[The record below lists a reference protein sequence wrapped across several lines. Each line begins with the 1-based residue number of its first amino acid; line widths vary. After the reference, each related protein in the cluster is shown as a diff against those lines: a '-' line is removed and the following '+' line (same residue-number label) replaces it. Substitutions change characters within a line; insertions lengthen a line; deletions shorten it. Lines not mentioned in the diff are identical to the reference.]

1 VRSYKSNIKS
11 NITLHL
17 EILTP
22 EQFLLLALRL
32 PVIDVRSPGE
42 FIQGHIPGAHN
53 IPLFDNDERARVGTT
68 YVKIGKEPAIEL
80 GKSIAG
86 EKTDYYLNA
95 IHKVAPEKQMLLHCW
110 RGGMRSAKIA
120 AFFAEAGY
128 QVFVLEGGYKAY
140 RGYIRKQFSSGR
152 PLFLIGGYTGSGKTG
167 ILSEIGKLGHQIIDL
182 EALACHK
189 GSNFGH
195 LGQNAQ
201 PTTEQFENDLY
212 FQWADLEPL
221 KPLWLEHESMNI
233 GSVTLPNTFHAAMV
247 NGELFF
253 IELPKDYRIQ
263 RLVEEYACFEKP
275 VLKAVLEHLGQYMGS
290 YQAREVMLALQ
301 NDNFKKVADI
311 TLAYY
316 DKLYDNSLVRRPV
329 RKIVK
334 ISLKSG
340 SLKEHAEIILKHA
353 FGKTVNG

>member
-1 VRSYKSNIKS
+1 MAPE
-11 NITLHL
+11 TLIPERFL
-17 EILTP
+17 E
-22 EQFLLLALRL
+22 LANKL

-42 FIQGHIPGAHN
+42 YLQGHIPGAHS

-86 EKTDYYLNA
+86 LKTDYYLDA
-95 IHKVAPEKQMLLHCW
+95 IRNIAIEKSILLHCW

-128 QVFVLEGGYKAY
+128 RVYVLEGGYKAY
-140 RGYIRKQFSSGR
+140 RGFIRQQFSAKR
-152 PLFLIGGYTGSGKTG
+152 QIFLVGGHTGSGKTG
-167 ILSEIGKLGHQIIDL
+167 ILREIARLGQQVIDL

-195 LGQNAQ
+195 LGQGIQ

-212 FQWADLEPL
+212 VQWADHDPM
-221 KPLWLEHESMNI
+221 KPLWLEHESMSI
-233 GSVTLPNTFHAAMV
+233 GSVYLPGTFHSAML
-247 NGELFF
+247 NGCLFF
-253 IELPKDYRIQ
+253 IEVPKADRIK
-263 RLVEEYACFEKP
+263 RLVDEYACFEKP
-275 VLKAVLEHLGQYMGS
+275 LLRAILEHLGKFMGS
-290 YQAREVMLALQ
+290 FQSREALLALQ
-301 NDNFKKVADI
+301 DGDFDKVADI

-316 DKLYDNSLVRRPV
+316 DKLYDNSLMRRPI

-334 ISLKSG
+334 VSLLSENTA
-340 SLKEHAEIILKHA
+340 EHAGIIIQFARAEI
-353 FGKTVNG
+353 G

>member
-1 VRSYKSNIKS
+1 M
-11 NITLHL
+11 
-17 EILTP
+17 
-22 EQFLLLALRL
+22 ALRL

-42 FIQGHIPGAHN
+42 FLQGHIPGAHN

-80 GKSIAG
+80 GKIIAG

-95 IHKVAPEKQMLLHCW
+95 IGNVAPDKQMLLHCW

-152 PLFLIGGYTGSGKTG
+152 LLFLIGGYTGSGKTG
-167 ILSEIGKLGHQIIDL
+167 ILKEIGKLGHQIIDL

-195 LGQNAQ
+195 LGQNSQ
-201 PTTEQFENDLY
+201 PTTEQFENNLY
-212 FQWADLEPL
+212 TLWSELDPI

-233 GSVTLPNTFHAAMV
+233 GTVTLPDTFHAAMLQ
-247 NGELFF
+247 GTLFF
-253 IELPKDYRIQ
+253 IELPKDYRIK
-263 RLVEEYACFEKP
+263 RLVDEYACFEKP
-275 VLKAVLEHLGQYMGS
+275 VLQAVLEHLGQFMGTF
-290 YQAREVMLALQ
+290 QAREVLLALQ
-301 NDNFKKVADI
+301 NDDFEKVADI
-311 TLAYY
+311 ALTYY
-316 DKLYDNSLVRRPV
+316 DKLYANSLVRRPV
-329 RKIVK
+329 KEIVR
-334 ISLKSG
+334 IPLAAG
-340 SLKEHAEIILKHA
+340 SLKEHVEIILNHA
-353 FGKTVNG
+353 LGKKLMVNR

>member
-1 VRSYKSNIKS
+1 MA
-11 NITLHL
+11 
-17 EILTP
+17 P
-22 EQFLLLALRL
+22 RL

-42 FIQGHIPGAHN
+42 HLQGHIPGAHN

-80 GKSIAG
+80 GKIIAG

-95 IHKVAPEKQMLLHCW
+95 IRNVASGKQMLLHCW

-128 QVFVLEGGYKAY
+128 RVFVLEGGYKAY
-140 RGYIRKQFSSGR
+140 RGYIRKQFSSAR
-152 PLFLIGGYTGSGKTG
+152 LIFLIGGYTGSGKTG
-167 ILSEIGKLGHQIIDL
+167 ILKEIGKLGHQIIDL

-201 PTTEQFENDLY
+201 PTTEQFENNLY
-212 FQWADLEPL
+212 ALWADLDPL

-233 GSVTLPNTFHAAMV
+233 GTITLPDSFHAAML
-247 NGELFF
+247 NGTLFF
-253 IELPKDYRIQ
+253 IELPKDYRIK

-275 VLKAVLEHLGQYMGS
+275 VLQAVLEHLGQFMGTF
-290 YQAREVMLALQ
+290 QAREVLLALQ
-301 NDNFKKVADI
+301 NDDFEKVADI
-311 TLAYY
+311 TLTYY
-316 DKLYDNSLVRRPV
+316 DKLYSNSLVRRPV
-329 RKIVK
+329 KKIVRLPLTAE
-334 ISLKSG
+334 SV
-340 SLKEHAEIILKHA
+340 KEHAEILLKLA
-353 FGKTVNG
+353 MGEGVYG

>member
-1 VRSYKSNIKS
+1 MFP
-11 NITLHL
+11 
-17 EILTP
+17 EILP
-22 EQFLLLALRL
+22 PDQFLLMALRL

-42 FIQGHIPGAHN
+42 YKQGHIPGAFN
-53 IPLFDNDERARVGTT
+53 IPLFDNEERARVGTT

-95 IHKVAPEKQMLLHCW
+95 ICKVAPDKQILLHCW

-140 RGYIRKQFSSGR
+140 RGFIRKQFSSGR
-152 PLFLIGGYTGSGKTG
+152 PIFLIGGYTGSGKTG
-167 ILSEIGKLGHQIIDL
+167 ILKEIGKFGHQIIDL

-195 LGQNAQ
+195 LGQNVQ
-201 PTTEQFENDLY
+201 PTTEQFENNLY
-212 FQWADLEPL
+212 LQWSETEPL

-233 GSVTLPNTFHAAMV
+233 GTVTLPDTFHNAML
-247 NGELFF
+247 NGKLFF
-253 IELPKDYRIQ
+253 LELPKDYRIQ
-263 RLVEEYACFEKP
+263 RLVDEYACFEKP
-275 VLKAVLEHLGQYMGS
+275 VLQAVLEHIGQFMGS
-290 YQAREVMLALQ
+290 FQAREVLLALQ
-301 NDNFKKVADI
+301 MDDFAKVADL

-316 DKLYDNSLVRRPV
+316 DKLYANSLVRRPV
-329 RKIVK
+329 QKILQ
-334 ISLKSG
+334 IPLKSG
-340 SLKEHAEIILKHA
+340 SVKEHAEIILNHA
-353 FGKTVNG
+353 LEDRVNG